1 MPSTSTEDY
10 IKVVHSLEAEHQ
22 RASTQRIAA
31 RLGITMAS
39 VTGMVKHLAADG
51 YLTHTPYRGVNLTAR
66 GRAEALKIL
75 RRHRLIEA
83 FLAQTLGLTWD
94 ELHADAEALEHV
106 VSDRLIERI
115 DEYLGR
121 PEFDPHGSPIPAKG
135 QRTPPAHGIPL
146 DEIDPGGRYR
156 VVEVA
161 DRDPA
166 FLRYLTDLHIRLG
179 STLTVQPEPAAPG
192 HLTVRA
198 ARRSAVLSQEAAH
211 HIRVLPADRP
221 ART

>member
-66 GRAEALKIL
+66 GRAEAVKIL

-83 FLAQTLGLTWD
+83 FLAETLGLSWD
-94 ELHADAEALEHV
+94 EIHADAEALEHA

-115 DEYLGR
+115 DEYLGH
-121 PEFDPHGSPIPAKG
+121 PEVDPHGSPIPVKG
-135 QRTPPAHGIPL
+135 RRLPPTRGIPL
-146 DEIDPGGRYR
+146 DEVPTGERCR
-156 VVEVA
+156 VVEVP
-161 DRDPA
+161 DRDSA
-166 FLRYLTDLHIRLG
+166 FLRYLTDLNIGLD
-179 STLTVQPEPAAPG
+179 SKLTVKDKAPFRG
-192 HLTVRA
+192 PLTLRV
-198 ARRSAVLSQEAAH
+198 ARRTAVLGQEAAH
-211 HIRVLPADRP
+211 RVRVLRDER
-221 ART
+221 